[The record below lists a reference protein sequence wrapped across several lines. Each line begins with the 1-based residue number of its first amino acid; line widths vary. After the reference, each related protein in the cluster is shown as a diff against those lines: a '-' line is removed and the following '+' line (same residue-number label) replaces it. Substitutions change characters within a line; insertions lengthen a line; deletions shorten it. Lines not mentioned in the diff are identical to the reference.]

1 MVDMVDDL
9 DSLHIER
16 CLVRVRGEQLLKH
29 KSFNFLIQPTDI
41 DIYIIKVFAT
51 DYYSIFCK

>member
-1 MVDMVDDL
+1 MVDDL

-29 KSFNFLIQPTDI
+29 LKS
-41 DIYIIKVFAT
+41 AT
-51 DYYSIFCK
+51 YRV

>member
-1 MVDMVDDL
+1 MVDDL

-29 KSFNFLIQPTDI
+29 KSFNFLIQQRTL
-41 DIYIIKVFAT
+41 IYIITKG
-51 DYYSIFCK
+51 IPC

>member
-29 KSFNFLIQPTDI
+29 KSFDFLTLPTGI
-41 DIYIIKVFAT
+41 DLLYL
-51 DYYSIFCK
+51 

>member
-1 MVDMVDDL
+1 MVDDL

-29 KSFNFLIQPTDI
+29 KSFKKTF
-41 DIYIIKVFAT
+41 IYSF
-51 DYYSIFCK
+51 